1 MPPTDHH
8 ISSGSAFNED
18 LRDLWDQ
25 YILIQEQLLKKRCAP
40 ISIDPETIDIDG
52 YKMTVNVDESGRDR
66 IVDRIFKERLML
78 SPDDVHGDHLMIGE
92 GVWNS
97 FSESGISSLQKELAT
112 CYIQMDQT
120 PSINATVYYGNGIVF
135 PTNQLTLA
143 EIRNLDKS
151 LQSGHIC
158 TGQVD
163 DIVACIATLN
173 VDLEAFY
180 THLFGSEHYCRK
192 AKEHKGETVIKDIIE
207 YKNHYIPDEVIKEYG
222 PKIGLRLESYRIIFT
237 IDNPN
242 AKEMMRAMCNFYDP
256 SARAFVFKRP
266 IDRDEI
272 RDLDVMSE
280 IQNNITVFLTE
291 ARHYCSE
298 SEIRFDTV
306 FRYKTSNKR
315 SVRYVF
321 EDVTQYVSLH
331 DNMSFNPDTGNLGI
345 DFNWRTDNIWG
356 ILKELEKSVQFI
368 SARTYGAEHKF
379 KCNVST
385 SMVGFSEVENRLS
398 DRFENVSIENDANK
412 HCVRISLP
420 CPSVDYYERLH
431 DSLQKELSF
440 LSGSC
445 NVILDQR
452 VPGKVKVLIHRDEES
467 RIEDIEDN
475 LKDMRKAD
483 FGFEVGEK
491 MVPFG
496 KLLSVKYPKLIFDID
511 VEAGKEQAVIE
522 YLSQKSIQFVVPIL
536 TGDIEK
542 ISRLKNTFTMA
553 TSGNNLL
560 NDNLQNF
567 IFDSALATPTPD
579 LQYILRRDGGPYQEL
594 CRHLINSR
602 INESQKDAILKCI
615 FAKDLAVIQGPP
627 GSGKST
633 AIAELIWQLIRNG
646 LKQGNKRERILLT
659 SETNLAVDNAISRI
673 INSKTNLVKPI
684 RFGGEEKLES
694 EGLQFSIKLMKKWV
708 EEGNEAL
715 QPEEIDEE
723 DDETGTV
730 SQTDLVLKN
739 WLDNISQRSFYGM
752 SAEDNDVMTRWKK
765 VLSDPTKEIREL
777 VYKNYVDNC
786 NVIGATCSSIGDK
799 KADGKGST
807 QFFRNFKEVFNPNG
821 RNVKIEFTT
830 VIQDE
835 SSKATPAELVL
846 PFVYGNRAIV
856 IGDHRQ
862 LPPMLDREEMESSLD
877 YALSSAKSPEEREK
891 ITRLQKFLDTQF
903 DKIEESH
910 FQRLYENADSSI
922 KETFNLQY
930 RMHPDINEVI
940 KQFYLKD
947 GGLNCGLIKPKDL
960 GVNEPD
966 FSNPASRYHGIDMRP
981 FIGHNTHVLFINTD
995 SPEMLDGT
1003 SRVNY
1008 GEVEVIGKLLDRFA
1022 SSSTFSRYLD
1032 KFDKEEDKQIGIIS
1046 FYGKQI
1052 KQIRALA
1059 KLHKDIPIRVS
1070 TVDRF
1075 QGMERNIII
1084 VSMVRSHVIQAHK
1097 DDAPNY
1103 ARFRKYGY
1111 PEQYSLGFA
1120 QSPNRLNVALSRAK
1134 RLLVIIG
1141 NEKHFSQHPIYE
1153 QLFKTIR
1160 NNPNNKVIE
1169 QSEL

>member
-1 MPPTDHH
+1 MPTTDNHTP
-8 ISSGSAFNED
+8 SGSAFNED

-40 ISIDPETIDIDG
+40 ISIDPKTIDIDG
-52 YKMTVNVDESGRDR
+52 YKMTVNVDESGRDL

-78 SPDDVHGDHLMIGE
+78 SSDDVHGDHVMIGE
-92 GVWNS
+92 DIWNS

-120 PSINATVYYGNGIVF
+120 PSISATVYYGNGIVF

-143 EIRNLDKS
+143 EIRNLDRS

-163 DIVACIATLN
+163 DSVACIATLH

-180 THLFGSEHYCRK
+180 TYLFGSEHYYRK
-192 AKEHKGETVIKDIIE
+192 TKEHKGETVIKDIIE

-222 PKIGLRLESYRIIFT
+222 PKVGLRLDSYRIIFT
-237 IDNPN
+237 IDNQN
-242 AKEMMRAMCNFYDP
+242 AKEMMRAMCSFYDT

-272 RDLDVMSE
+272 CDLDIMSE

-291 ARHYCSE
+291 ARHYCSKN
-298 SEIRFDTV
+298 EIRFDTV
-306 FRYKTSNKR
+306 FRYKASNER
-315 SVRYVF
+315 SVRYIF
-321 EDVTQYVSLH
+321 KDVAQYVSQH

-345 DFNWRTDNIWG
+345 DFNWRTDNIWD
-356 ILKELEKSVQFI
+356 ILKELEKSVPFI

-385 SMVGFSEVENRLS
+385 SMAGFSEVENRLS

-431 DSLQKELSF
+431 DSLQRELSF
-440 LSGSC
+440 LNGSC

-483 FGFEVGEK
+483 FGFEIGEK

-496 KLLSVKYPKLIFDID
+496 NLLSVKYPKLIFDID
-511 VEAGKEQAVIE
+511 VEAGKEQAIIE

-536 TGDIEK
+536 TGEIEK
-542 ISRLKNTFTMA
+542 IARLKNTFMMA

-579 LQYILRRDGGPYQEL
+579 LQYILRRDGGPYLEL

-684 RFGGEEKLES
+684 RFGGEEKLEP
-694 EGLQFSIKLMKKWV
+694 EGLQFSNELMKKWV
-708 EEGNEAL
+708 EEGNGAL
-715 QPEEIDEE
+715 LSKDIGEE
-723 DDETGTV
+723 DKTSAI
-730 SQTDLVLKN
+730 SQTNLVLNN
-739 WLDNISQRSFYGM
+739 WLDNISQRSFYGIR
-752 SAEDNDVMTRWKK
+752 AEDNDVMIRWEK

-807 QFFRNFKEVFNPNG
+807 QFFWNFKEVFNPNG
-821 RNVKIEFTT
+821 RNVRIEFTT

-835 SSKATPAELVL
+835 SSKATPAELIL

-877 YALSSAKSPEEREK
+877 YALSSAKSPEERE
-891 ITRLQKFLDTQF
+891 D
-903 DKIEESH
+903 
-910 FQRLYENADSSI
+910 N
-922 KETFNLQY
+922 
-930 RMHPDINEVI
+930 
-940 KQFYLKD
+940 
-947 GGLNCGLIKPKDL
+947 
-960 GVNEPD
+960 
-966 FSNPASRYHGIDMRP
+966 
-981 FIGHNTHVLFINTD
+981 
-995 SPEMLDGT
+995 
-1003 SRVNY
+1003 
-1008 GEVEVIGKLLDRFA
+1008 
-1022 SSSTFSRYLD
+1022 SSS
-1032 KFDKEEDKQIGIIS
+1032 E
-1046 FYGKQI
+1046 
-1052 KQIRALA
+1052 
-1059 KLHKDIPIRVS
+1059 IP
-1070 TVDRF
+1070 
-1075 QGMERNIII
+1075 
-1084 VSMVRSHVIQAHK
+1084 
-1097 DDAPNY
+1097 
-1103 ARFRKYGY
+1103 
-1111 PEQYSLGFA
+1111 
-1120 QSPNRLNVALSRAK
+1120 
-1134 RLLVIIG
+1134 
-1141 NEKHFSQHPIYE
+1141 
-1153 QLFKTIR
+1153 
-1160 NNPNNKVIE
+1160 
-1169 QSEL
+1169 

>member
-1 MPPTDHH
+1 MPTTDNHTL
-8 ISSGSAFNED
+8 SGSAFNED

-40 ISIDPETIDIDG
+40 ISIDPKTIDIDG

-78 SPDDVHGDHLMIGE
+78 SSDDVHGDHVMIGE
-92 GVWNS
+92 DIWNS

-120 PSINATVYYGNGIVF
+120 PSISATVYYGNGIVF

-180 THLFGSEHYCRK
+180 TYLFGSEHYCRK
-192 AKEHKGETVIKDIIE
+192 TKEHKGETVIKDIIE
-207 YKNHYIPDEVIKEYG
+207 YKNHYIPDEVIKEFG
-222 PKIGLRLESYRIIFT
+222 SKIGLRLDSYRILFT
-237 IDNPN
+237 INNQN
-242 AKEMMRAMCNFYDP
+242 AKEMMRAMCNFYDT

-272 RDLDVMSE
+272 CDLDVMSE

-291 ARHYCSE
+291 ARHYCSKN
-298 SEIRFDTV
+298 EIRFDTV
-306 FRYKTSNKR
+306 FRYKASNER
-315 SVRYVF
+315 SVRYIF
-321 EDVTQYVSLH
+321 EDVAQYVSQH

-345 DFNWRTDNIWG
+345 DFNWRTDNIWD
-356 ILKELEKSVQFI
+356 ILKELETSVPFI
-368 SARTYGAEHKF
+368 SARTYGTEHKF
-379 KCNVST
+379 KCSVST
-385 SMVGFSEVENRLS
+385 LMVGFSEVENRLS

-431 DSLQKELSF
+431 DSLQRELSF
-440 LSGSC
+440 LNESC
-445 NVILDQR
+445 NIILDQR

-483 FGFEVGEK
+483 FGFEIGEK

-511 VEAGKEQAVIE
+511 VEAGKEQAIIK
-522 YLSQKSIQFVVPIL
+522 YLSQKSIHFVVPIL
-536 TGDIEK
+536 TGEIEK

-553 TSGNNLL
+553 TSGTNLP

-579 LQYILRRDGGPYQEL
+579 LQYILRRDGGPYLEL

-684 RFGGEEKLES
+684 RFGGEEKLEP
-694 EGLQFSIKLMKKWV
+694 EGLQFSNELMKKWV
-708 EEGNEAL
+708 EEGNGAL
-715 QPEEIDEE
+715 LSKDIGEE
-723 DDETGTV
+723 DKT
-730 SQTDLVLKN
+730 SAIPQTDLVLNN
-739 WLDNISQRSFYGM
+739 WLDNISQRSFYGIR
-752 SAEDNDVMTRWKK
+752 AEDNDVMIRWKK

-947 GGLNCGLIKPKDL
+947 GGLDCGLIKPKDL

-1097 DDAPNY
+1097 DDAPNF

-1134 RLLVIIG
+1134 RLLVIVG

-1169 QSEL
+1169 QSDL

>member
-8 ISSGSAFNED
+8 ISSASAFNED

-25 YILIQEQLLKKRCAP
+25 FILIQEQLLKKRCAP

-143 EIRNLDKS
+143 EIRNLDRS

-180 THLFGSEHYCRK
+180 THLFGFEHYCRK

-207 YKNHYIPDEVIKEYG
+207 YENHYIPDEVIKEYA
-222 PKIGLRLESYRIIFT
+222 PKIGLRLECYRIIFT

-256 SARAFVFKRP
+256 SARAFVFKRS

-280 IQNNITVFLTE
+280 IQKNITVFLTE

-298 SEIRFDTV
+298 NEIRFDTV

-321 EDVTQYVSLH
+321 EDVTQYVSQH

-345 DFNWRTDNIWG
+345 DFNWRTDNIWDT
-356 ILKELEKSVQFI
+356 LKELEKSVPFI

-445 NVILDQR
+445 NVTLDQR

-496 KLLSVKYPKLIFDID
+496 KLLSVKYPKLI
-511 VEAGKEQAVIE
+511 
-522 YLSQKSIQFVVPIL
+522 
-536 TGDIEK
+536 
-542 ISRLKNTFTMA
+542 
-553 TSGNNLL
+553 
-560 NDNLQNF
+560 
-567 IFDSALATPTPD
+567 
-579 LQYILRRDGGPYQEL
+579 
-594 CRHLINSR
+594 
-602 INESQKDAILKCI
+602 
-615 FAKDLAVIQGPP
+615 
-627 GSGKST
+627 
-633 AIAELIWQLIRNG
+633 
-646 LKQGNKRERILLT
+646 LT
-659 SETNLAVDNAISRI
+659 S
-673 INSKTNLVKPI
+673 
-684 RFGGEEKLES
+684 
-694 EGLQFSIKLMKKWV
+694 M
-708 EEGNEAL
+708 
-715 QPEEIDEE
+715 
-723 DDETGTV
+723 
-730 SQTDLVLKN
+730 
-739 WLDNISQRSFYGM
+739 
-752 SAEDNDVMTRWKK
+752 
-765 VLSDPTKEIREL
+765 
-777 VYKNYVDNC
+777 
-786 NVIGATCSSIGDK
+786 
-799 KADGKGST
+799 
-807 QFFRNFKEVFNPNG
+807 
-821 RNVKIEFTT
+821 
-830 VIQDE
+830 
-835 SSKATPAELVL
+835 
-846 PFVYGNRAIV
+846 
-856 IGDHRQ
+856 
-862 LPPMLDREEMESSLD
+862 
-877 YALSSAKSPEEREK
+877 
-891 ITRLQKFLDTQF
+891 
-903 DKIEESH
+903 
-910 FQRLYENADSSI
+910 
-922 KETFNLQY
+922 
-930 RMHPDINEVI
+930 
-940 KQFYLKD
+940 
-947 GGLNCGLIKPKDL
+947 
-960 GVNEPD
+960 
-966 FSNPASRYHGIDMRP
+966 
-981 FIGHNTHVLFINTD
+981 
-995 SPEMLDGT
+995 
-1003 SRVNY
+1003 
-1008 GEVEVIGKLLDRFA
+1008 
-1022 SSSTFSRYLD
+1022 
-1032 KFDKEEDKQIGIIS
+1032 
-1046 FYGKQI
+1046 
-1052 KQIRALA
+1052 
-1059 KLHKDIPIRVS
+1059 
-1070 TVDRF
+1070 
-1075 QGMERNIII
+1075 
-1084 VSMVRSHVIQAHK
+1084 
-1097 DDAPNY
+1097 
-1103 ARFRKYGY
+1103 
-1111 PEQYSLGFA
+1111 
-1120 QSPNRLNVALSRAK
+1120 
-1134 RLLVIIG
+1134 
-1141 NEKHFSQHPIYE
+1141 
-1153 QLFKTIR
+1153 
-1160 NNPNNKVIE
+1160 
-1169 QSEL
+1169 

>member
-1 MPPTDHH
+1 MPTTDNHTP
-8 ISSGSAFNED
+8 SGSAFNED

-40 ISIDPETIDIDG
+40 ISIDPKTIDIDG
-52 YKMTVNVDESGRDR
+52 YKMTVNVDESGRDL

-78 SPDDVHGDHLMIGE
+78 SSDDVHGDHVMIGE
-92 GVWNS
+92 DIWNS

-120 PSINATVYYGNGIVF
+120 PSISATVYYGNGIVF

-143 EIRNLDKS
+143 EIRNLDRS

-163 DIVACIATLN
+163 DSVACIATLN

-180 THLFGSEHYCRK
+180 TYLFGSEHYCRK
-192 AKEHKGETVIKDIIE
+192 TKEHKGETVIKDIIE

-222 PKIGLRLESYRIIFT
+222 PKVGLRLDSYRIIFT
-237 IDNPN
+237 IDNQN
-242 AKEMMRAMCNFYDP
+242 AKEMMRAMCSFYDT

-272 RDLDVMSE
+272 CDLDIMSE

-291 ARHYCSE
+291 ARHYCSKN
-298 SEIRFDTV
+298 EIRFDTV
-306 FRYKTSNKR
+306 FRYKASNER
-315 SVRYVF
+315 SVRYIF
-321 EDVTQYVSLH
+321 KDVAQYVSQH

-345 DFNWRTDNIWG
+345 DFNWRTDNIWD
-356 ILKELEKSVQFI
+356 ILKELEKSVPFI

-379 KCNVST
+379 KCKVST
-385 SMVGFSEVENRLS
+385 SMAGFSEVENRLS

-431 DSLQKELSF
+431 DSLQRELSF
-440 LSGSC
+440 LNGSC

-483 FGFEVGEK
+483 FGFEIGEK

-496 KLLSVKYPKLIFDID
+496 NLLSVKYPKLIFDID
-511 VEAGKEQAVIE
+511 VEAGKEQAIIE

-536 TGDIEK
+536 TGEIEK

-579 LQYILRRDGGPYQEL
+579 LQYILRRDGGPYLEL
-594 CRHLINSR
+594 CRHLINSK

-684 RFGGEEKLES
+684 RFGGEEKLEP
-694 EGLQFSIKLMKKWV
+694 EGLQFSNELMKKWV
-708 EEGNEAL
+708 EEGNGAL
-715 QPEEIDEE
+715 LSKDIGEE
-723 DDETGTV
+723 DKTSAI
-730 SQTDLVLKN
+730 SQTNLVLNN
-739 WLDNISQRSFYGM
+739 WLDNISQRSFYGIR
-752 SAEDNDVMTRWKK
+752 AEDNDVMIRWKK

-807 QFFRNFKEVFNPNG
+807 QFFWNFKEVFNPNG
-821 RNVKIEFTT
+821 RNVRIEFTT

-835 SSKATPAELVL
+835 SSKATPAELIL

-877 YALSSAKSPEEREK
+877 YALSSAKSPEERKK

-947 GGLNCGLIKPKDL
+947 GGLDCGLIKPKDL
-960 GVNEPD
+960 GVNEPN

-1097 DDAPNY
+1097 DDAPNF

-1111 PEQYSLGFA
+1111 PEQSSLGFA

-1134 RLLVIIG
+1134 RLLVIVG

-1160 NNPNNKVIE
+1160 NNPNNKIIE
-1169 QSEL
+1169 QSDL

>member
-1 MPPTDHH
+1 MHTTNHH
-8 ISSGSAFNED
+8 IPSGSAFNEE
-18 LRDLWDQ
+18 LRDLWNQ
-25 YILIQEQLLKKRCAP
+25 YILIQEQLLKRRCAP
-40 ISIDPETIDIDG
+40 ISIDPESIEIDG

-78 SPDDVHGDHLMIGE
+78 SPDDIHEDHLMINE

-97 FSESGISSLQKELAT
+97 FTDSGICSLQKELAS
-112 CYIQMDQT
+112 CYIHMERS
-120 PSINATVYYGNGIVF
+120 PSICATVFYGNGIVL
-135 PTNQLTLA
+135 PTNQLTLS
-143 EIRNLDKS
+143 EIRSLDQS
-151 LQSGHIC
+151 LKGGHVC
-158 TGQVD
+158 MGQVD
-163 DIVACIATLN
+163 DIVACITTLN

-180 THLFGSEHYCRK
+180 THLFGSEHYWRK
-192 AKEHKGETVIKDIIE
+192 AKEHKGEAIIKDIIE
-207 YKNHYIPDEVIKEYG
+207 YKNHYIPDDVIKDYG
-222 PKIGLRLESYRIIFT
+222 PKIGLRIDSYRIIFS

-242 AKEMMRAMCNFYDP
+242 AKEMMRAMCNYYDT
-256 SARAFVFKRP
+256 STKAFVFKRP
-266 IDRDEI
+266 IDRDELY
-272 RDLDVMSE
+272 DLDVMSE
-280 IQNNITVFLTE
+280 IQSNITVFLTE

-298 SEIRFDTV
+298 NEIHVDTV
-306 FRYKTSNKR
+306 FRYKTSNR
-315 SVRYVF
+315 QSVRYVF
-321 EDVTQYVSLH
+321 NNVTQYVAQR

-345 DFNWRTDNIWG
+345 DFNWRSDNIWA
-356 ILKELEKSVQFI
+356 ILKELEKSVPFI

-385 SMVGFSEVENRLS
+385 SMVGFSEVENRLN
-398 DRFENVSIENDANK
+398 DRFENVAIENDANS
-412 HCVRISLP
+412 HCIRISLP

-431 DSLQKELSF
+431 DSLQRELSF
-440 LSGSC
+440 LRGSC
-445 NVILDQR
+445 NVLLDQR
-452 VPGKVKVLIHRDEES
+452 VSGKVKVLIHRDEKS

-496 KLLSVKYPKLIFDID
+496 NLLSVKYPKLLFDID
-511 VEAGKEQAVIE
+511 VEPGKEQAVIK
-522 YLSQKSIQFVVPIL
+522 YLNQKSIQFVVPIL

-646 LKQGNKRERILLT
+646 LKQGNKCERILLT

-694 EGLQFSIKLMKKWV
+694 EGLQFSIELMKKWV
-708 EEGNEAL
+708 EEGDEAL
-715 QPEEIDEE
+715 LPEELDEE
-723 DDETGTV
+723 DDATRTV
-730 SQTDLVLKN
+730 SKTDLVLNN
-739 WLDNISQRSFYGM
+739 WLENISRRSFYGIN
-752 SAEDNDVMTRWKK
+752 AEDNDVMTKWKR
-765 VLSDPTKEIREL
+765 VLSEPTKEIREL
-777 VYKNYVDNC
+777 VYKNYIDNC

-807 QFFRNFKEVFNPNG
+807 QFFRNYREIFNPNG

-877 YALSSAKSPEEREK
+877 YALSSAKTPEEREK
-891 ITRLQKFLDTQF
+891 INRLQKFLDTQF

-930 RMHPDINEVI
+930 RMHPDINDVI

-947 GGLNCGLIKPKDL
+947 GGLDCGLIKPKDL
-960 GVNEPD
+960 GVNFPD
-966 FSNPASRYHGIDMRP
+966 FTNPASRYHGIEMKP

-1008 GEVEVIGKLLDRFA
+1008 GEVEVIGKLLNRFA
-1022 SSSTFSRYLD
+1022 SSSTFSKYLE

-1052 KQIRALA
+1052 KQIRELA
-1059 KLHKDIPIRVS
+1059 KLHKNIPIRVS

-1111 PEQYSLGFA
+1111 PEQTSLGFA

-1134 RLLVIIG
+1134 RLLIIVG

-1160 NNPNNKVIE
+1160 NNPDNRVIE